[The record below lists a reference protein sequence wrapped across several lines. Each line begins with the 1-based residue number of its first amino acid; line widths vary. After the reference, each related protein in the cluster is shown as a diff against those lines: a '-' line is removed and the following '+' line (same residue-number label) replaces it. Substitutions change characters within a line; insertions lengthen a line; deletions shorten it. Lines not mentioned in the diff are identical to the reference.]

1 MRLATWQQADA
12 VKSGVV
18 TDEGAYAFP
27 AGMTV
32 LDAVGL
38 GLPSA
43 LDLGR
48 RTVASEPAVTLE
60 KVRLLPP
67 LSPPSVRDFAAFEQ
81 HVRGALRSVTAS
93 AVVPEE
99 WYTAPAFYFSNPH
112 GLVGAHDDVPIPPGC
127 VRFDFE
133 LEVAAVLT
141 GEGRSLSVG
150 EADEH
155 IFGYAILN
163 DWSARDV
170 QSREMRVGLGP
181 AKSKDTAT
189 TLGPWIVTRD
199 ELDPLMDED
208 GFLPLRMAV
217 TVNDVEVGGDV
228 LSNMAWTFPE
238 LIAHASRGA
247 VIRSG
252 DVIGSGTCGNGGSLA
267 ELWGT
272 RGETAHRPLDIGD
285 IVTMTVS
292 GLGEIRNRVV
302 AGFDPPP
309 VRSARRR
316 GMSTVAEAAQ

>member
-1 MRLATWQQADA
+1 MRLATWQHAGA
-12 VKSGVV
+12 VQSGVV
-18 TDEGAYAFP
+18 TDDGVHPFRP
-27 AGMTV
+27 GMTV

-38 GLPSA
+38 GLPAA

-48 RTVASEPAVTLE
+48 RTVASESATPLDV
-60 KVRLLPP
+60 VRLLPP
-67 LSPPSVRDFAAFEQ
+67 LTPPSVRDFAAFEQ
-81 HVRGALRSVTAS
+81 HVRGALRSVTAT

-112 GLVGAHDDVPIPPGC
+112 GLMGAHDDVPVPPGC

-133 LEVAAVLT
+133 LEVAAILT
-141 GEGRSLSVG
+141 GEGRSLNVA
-150 EADEH
+150 EADKH

-170 QSREMRVGLGP
+170 QSREMRIGLGP
-181 AKSKDTAT
+181 VKSKDTAT

-199 ELDPLMDED
+199 ELDPLMDEE
-208 GFLPLRMAV
+208 GFLPLKMAV
-217 TVNDVEVGGDV
+217 TVNDAEVGNDV

-238 LIAHASRGA
+238 LVAQASRGT
-247 VIRSG
+247 VVRSG

-267 ELWGT
+267 ELWGNH
-272 RGETAHRPLDIGD
+272 GEITPRPLDVGD
-285 IVTMTVS
+285 VVAMTVS

-316 GMSTVAEAAQ
+316 GTPEVRETAL